1 MESEVTMSVKKIL
14 IVDDSETIRQRVSG
28 ALESAGFSTL
38 TAKDGIEGLVSV
50 QQETPAMVILDV
62 NMPRM
67 NGLDMLEQLDLKT
80 SGVPVLML
88 TTEVQP
94 SLMARAK
101 KAGARGWMVKPVNL
115 EQLVE
120 TVRKVIA

>member
-1 MESEVTMSVKKIL
+1 MGLKKIL
-14 IVDDSETIRQRVSG
+14 VVDDSETIRQRVSG
-28 ALESAGFSTL
+28 ALESAGFATV

-50 QQETPAMVILDV
+50 QQEAPAMVILDV

-67 NGLDMLEQLDLKT
+67 NGLDMLENLDLKT
-80 SGVPVLML
+80 SGLPVLLL

>member
-1 MESEVTMSVKKIL
+1 MPGKKIL
-14 IVDDSETIRQRVSG
+14 IVDDSETIRQRVAG
-28 ALESAGFSTL
+28 ALESAGFETL

-67 NGLDMLEQLDLKT
+67 NGLDMLDNLDVKT
-80 SGVPVLML
+80 TGLPVLLL

-101 KAGARGWMVKPVNL
+101 QAGAKGWMVKPVSL
-115 EQLVE
+115 ERLVDA
-120 TVRKVIA
+120 VRKVVSAP

>member
-1 MESEVTMSVKKIL
+1 MPGKKIL

-28 ALESAGFSTL
+28 ALENAGFETL
-38 TAKDGIEGLVSV
+38 TAKDGVEGLVSV
-50 QQETPAMVILDV
+50 QQEAPAMVILDV

-67 NGLDMLEQLDLKT
+67 NGLDMLDNLDVKKT
-80 SGVPVLML
+80 GLPVLLL

-101 KAGARGWMVKPVNL
+101 QAGAKGWMVKPVSL
-115 EQLVE
+115 ERLVDA
-120 TVRKVIA
+120 VRKVVATS